1 MLTPHSDPHLHQ
13 IYLETLDSNVTRE
26 FFQVV
31 YRGVTD
37 STVDLFYWDQSTL
50 FEAFRGWNVAVY
62 VSPAL

>member
-31 YRGVTD
+31 HRVVTE
-37 STVDLFYWDQSTL
+37 STVDLFY
-50 FEAFRGWNVAVY
+50 
-62 VSPAL
+62 